1 MIQLLPAS
9 RRGQTRTDWLDSRHT
24 FAFAD
29 YYDPE
34 RMGFRTLR
42 VINDDR
48 VKPGAGFPTHAH
60 RDMEIITYVLA
71 GSIEHQDSMG
81 NKTVVA
87 AGEVQRMSAGTGVR
101 HSEYN
106 PSSADPLHFLQI
118 WIIPERAGLPPSY
131 EQKRFDEESRR
142 GRLTR
147 IAGAGG
153 EGGAMTIHQDVALYA
168 GLFEPHGT
176 FRHRLPRGRFGYVHV
191 ATGALDLNGQPL
203 RAGDG
208 AAIAEELVL
217 ELAAREESNVLVFD
231 LG

>member
-1 MIQLLPAS
+1 VIQLIPAD
-9 RRGQTRTDWLDSRHT
+9 RRGHTRTDWLDSRHT
-24 FAFAD
+24 FSFGD

-42 VINDDR
+42 VVNDDR
-48 VKPGAGFPTHAH
+48 VKPGEGFPTHAH
-60 RDMEIITYVLA
+60 RDMEIVTYVLE
-71 GSIEHQDSMG
+71 GRIEHQDSMG
-81 NKTVVA
+81 NKTLIT

-106 PSSADPLHFLQI
+106 PSATEPLHFLQI
-118 WIIPERAGLPPSY
+118 WVIPERSGLPPSY

-147 IAGAGG
+147 VAGPGG
-153 EGGAMTIHQDVALYA
+153 EGGAMTIHQDVTLHA
-168 GLFEPHGT
+168 GLFAPHET
-176 FRHRLPRGRFGYVHV
+176 YRHRLAPGRFAFVHL

-208 AAIAEELVL
+208 AAIGEELVL
-217 ELAAREESNVLVFD
+217 DLGAREESNVLVFD